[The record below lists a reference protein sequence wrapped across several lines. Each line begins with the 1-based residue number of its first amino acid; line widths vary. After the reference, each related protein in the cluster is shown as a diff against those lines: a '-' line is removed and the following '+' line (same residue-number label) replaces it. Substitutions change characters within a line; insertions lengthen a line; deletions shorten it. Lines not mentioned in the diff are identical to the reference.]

1 MITFE
6 LTFIN
11 LLLNGFF
18 FILYLASGIFLILLS
33 KRYSISKIYFTKIN
47 IIRYLFVAFF
57 FIYFLIPRTELV
69 KSKLAMPLVAMGYIL
84 VFSLL
89 GKLFYNRFKIKDFF
103 NTEFYQCTTGVI
115 IFTLLNTI
123 RVYFQNFF

>member
-1 MITFE
+1 MNIE
-6 LTFIN
+6 LTLAN
-11 LLLNGFF
+11 LVLSGFF
-18 FILYLASGIFLILLS
+18 FIFYLASGIFSILLCRKYLIL
-33 KRYSISKIYFTKIN
+33 RTYFNKTYLA
-47 IIRYLFVAFF
+47 RYLVATLF
-57 FIYFLIPRTELV
+57 FIYFLIPTSNFV

-89 GKLFYNRFKIKDFF
+89 GKLFYNRFKITKFF

-115 IFTLLNTI
+115 IFTLLNAI

>member
-18 FILYLASGIFLILLS
+18 FIFYLASGIFLILLS

-47 IIRYLFVAFF
+47 IIRYLFVTFF

-89 GKLFYNRFKIKDFF
+89 GKLFYNRFKIANFF
-103 NTEFYQCTTGVI
+103 NLEFYQCITCVI
-115 IFTLLNTI
+115 IFTIFNAI
-123 RVYFQNFF
+123 RIYFQNFF

>member
-1 MITFE
+1 MNIEFTFTT
-6 LTFIN
+6 LI
-11 LLLNGFF
+11 LSVVF
-18 FILYLASGIFLILLS
+18 FILYLASGIFSILLC
-33 KRYSISKIYFTKIN
+33 KKYSILRAYFTKTYISS
-47 IIRYLFVAFF
+47 YLFGTFF
-57 FIYFLIPRTELV
+57 FIYFLIPRTDLV
-69 KSKLAMPLVAMGYIL
+69 QNKLAMPLVAMGYVV

-103 NTEFYQCTTGVI
+103 NTEFYQCATGVI

>member
-1 MITFE
+1 MNIEFTFTT
-6 LTFIN
+6 LI
-11 LLLNGFF
+11 LSGVF
-18 FILYLASGIFLILLS
+18 FILYLASGIFSILLC
-33 KRYSISKIYFTKIN
+33 KKYALLKAYFTKTYISS
-47 IIRYLFVAFF
+47 YLLGTFF

>member
-1 MITFE
+1 MNIEFTFTT
-6 LTFIN
+6 LI
-11 LLLNGFF
+11 LSGVF
-18 FILYLASGIFLILLS
+18 FILYLASGIFSILLC
-33 KRYSISKIYFTKIN
+33 KKHSILRAYFTKTYVSS
-47 IIRYLFVAFF
+47 YLLGTFF
-57 FIYFLIPRTELV
+57 FIYFLIPSTDLV
-69 KSKLAMPLVAMGYIL
+69 KSKLSMPLVAMGYIL

>member
-1 MITFE
+1 MNIEFTFTT
-6 LTFIN
+6 LI
-11 LLLNGFF
+11 LSGVF
-18 FILYLASGIFLILLS
+18 FILYLASGIFSILLC
-33 KRYSISKIYFTKIN
+33 KKYSILRAYFTKTYISS
-47 IIRYLFVAFF
+47 YLFGTFF
-57 FIYFLIPRTELV
+57 FIYFLIPRTDLV
-69 KSKLAMPLVAMGYIL
+69 QNKLAMPLVAMGYVV

-103 NTEFYQCTTGVI
+103 NTEFYQCATGVI

>member
-1 MITFE
+1 MNIE
-6 LTFIN
+6 LTFAGLI
-11 LLLNGFF
+11 LNSFF
-18 FILYLASGIFLILLS
+18 LIFYLASGIFLILLC
-33 KRYSISKIYFTKIN
+33 KKYSISKIYFTKVN
-47 IIRYLFVAFF
+47 IVRYLFVAFF
-57 FIYFLIPRTELV
+57 LIYFLIPRTELV

-123 RVYFQNFF
+123 RIYFQNFF

>member
-1 MITFE
+1 MNIE
-6 LTFIN
+6 LTFAGLI
-11 LLLNGFF
+11 LNSFF
-18 FILYLASGIFLILLS
+18 LIFYLASGIFLILLC
-33 KRYSISKIYFTKIN
+33 KKYSISKIYFTKVN
-47 IIRYLFVAFF
+47 IVRYLFVAFF
-57 FIYFLIPRTELV
+57 LNYFLIPRTELV

-123 RVYFQNFF
+123 RIYFQNFF